1 MTSPRITTDLS
12 GHVFRIGLNR
22 AEKYNAFDIQ
32 MLAELAEAYTEFEEN
47 PVARCALVF
56 AHGKHFTA
64 GLDLAEV
71 GPAVAR
77 GDALF
82 PDGSVDPLNLFGR
95 RRTKPVVLAAHGYC
109 FTIGMELALAA
120 DIVLA
125 AADTTFGQIEVQR
138 GIMPFG
144 GATLRMHE
152 QCGWGNAMRYLL
164 TGDKFDGNEAHR
176 IGFAQEVCAG
186 PDEVRERGA
195 ELAAVVAAQAPLAV
209 VASRMSAR
217 LASEEGVP
225 AAAEVLMKEARALM
239 TTDDAAEGVRSFVE
253 RRAAKFTGS

>member
-1 MTSPRITTDLS
+1 MTTPRITTELA
-12 GHVFRIGLNR
+12 GNVFRIGLDR
-22 AEKYNAFDIQ
+22 PAKYNAFDLQ
-32 MLAELAEAYTEFEEN
+32 MLSELAEAYTEFEDTPE
-47 PVARCALVF
+47 ARCALLF
-56 AHGKHFTA
+56 APGKHFTA

-82 PDGSVDPLNLFGR
+82 PEGAVDPLNLFGR
-95 RRTKPVVLAAHGYC
+95 RRKKPVVVAVQGYC

-120 DIVLA
+120 DIVVA
-125 AADTTFGQIEVQR
+125 AANTTFGQIEVQR

-164 TGDKFDGNEAHR
+164 TGDKFDGVEAHR
-176 IGFAQEVCAG
+176 IGFVQELRDSA
-186 PDEVRERGA
+186 DEVRERGN
-195 ELAAVVAAQAPLAV
+195 ELAATVAAQAPLAV

-217 LASEEGVP
+217 LACEEG
-225 AAAEVLMKEARALM
+225 AAAAVSVLMTEARELM
-239 TTDDAAEGVRSFVE
+239 TTNDASEGVRSFIE